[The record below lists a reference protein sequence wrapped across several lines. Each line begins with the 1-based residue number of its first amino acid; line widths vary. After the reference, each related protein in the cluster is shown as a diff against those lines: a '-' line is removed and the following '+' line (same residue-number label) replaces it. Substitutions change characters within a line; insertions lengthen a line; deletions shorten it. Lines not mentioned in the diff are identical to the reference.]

1 MENIS
6 YYQPNVE
13 LLYSEVDN
21 CEKIIGEEHELYKVL
36 ITYFFSSISE
46 NLSTLLPSSYRKF
59 KRDSLQNRGSQLIG
73 QILDELHFL
82 DLDIPSTFTLRNSGI
97 KKVVGYINIELDRK
111 IQNVMASYR
120 KESLLLNLT
129 LFASILSKITIYLN
143 TDYKVTVPDAID
155 TLIGVLNSIK
165 SYTFFDPR
173 VFLGELKSTLEYIIN
188 QVLLTDENKH
198 LQNWSE
204 VEIDYIG
211 LCNLFELFFAKILL
225 DSYLDL
231 LPFVTRDER
240 DQISFSKE
248 KGISLPDRI
257 LENFTTY
264 IFDTR
269 DEELTIGDKKIEV
282 IMKYLQRVKKISP
295 NILNDYLSK
304 PDDKRA
310 IKLENNYVS
319 ICEKNLIICDFS
331 LNQSLLCD
339 DSKLVIN
346 NLILNNQNFYEST
359 PINSVIGEPN
369 MRLFRAPILEFSE
382 IDILPTFSLLESS
395 KYFAYRILRSDILNK
410 ENGREWTTLLRE
422 NFDERLLPELRKIAE
437 VYDRDCKTNYYL
449 NQSKISGVKTLVKN
463 NSLIEELDLVFVY
476 NDTLYIYDLKNY
488 GLARNTKQCK
498 RIVNSHIY
506 KELAKLNKL
515 KSKIFSNKS
524 LFEKEFGQFETIEIG
539 VVTVSTTP
547 YKYFKRGR
555 VYSISELKKKPDL
568 LVE

>member
-1 MENIS
+1 VENIS

-539 VVTVSTTP
+539 VVTVNTTP

>member
-143 TDYKVTVPDAID
+143 TDYKVTVPDEID

-310 IKLENNYVS
+310 IKLENNYLS

-346 NLILNNQNFYEST
+346 NLILNNQNFYESK

-539 VVTVSTTP
+539 VVTVNTTP

>member
-97 KKVVGYINIELDRK
+97 KKVVGYINIELNRK

-310 IKLENNYVS
+310 IKLENNYLS

-346 NLILNNQNFYEST
+346 NLILNNQNFYESK

-539 VVTVSTTP
+539 VVTVNTTP